1 MVPNIETSKLRLAHL
16 QDMHAD
22 LLRNMAVL
30 ARLRKQ
36 VARKEAALHAQVV
49 ARKQLRQ
56 MHLANAG
63 DPSHVQH
70 RAAG

>member
-1 MVPNIETSKLRLAHL
+1 MVPNIGSSMLRLAHL

-22 LLRNMAVL
+22 LLRKMAVL

-36 VARKEAALHAQVV
+36 VERKEAALHVQA
-49 ARKQLRQ
+49 ASRKQLRQ
-56 MHLANAG
+56 MQLANAG